1 MAYDT
6 LDFTLS
12 QATKDNIDPL
22 DQTDLVDFWAKGAI
36 ENSEIEFGEDWKT
49 RQEFAGYV
57 KDQATKAKQDLL
69 KSVTE
74 NKLNTHFGED
84 AESKKKFIDEV
95 LANGE
100 EYSRYTPE
108 FKPLATDFFKTIGDV
123 RMPTQNSISG
133 AVDDGKGNK
142 LVEFA
147 ASLNSS
153 GNADYAT
160 VFVNGKD
167 GVQKGDVIT
176 FPKGFDG
183 YQYKLEKLK
192 KRVNDAAE
200 LQANRGSLPDGFD
213 SMPDEIYE
221 KEKAELDAFLGL
233 SDAEKRKETTK
244 GANLYISDYIIGKA
258 KEGDPR
264 YADVGQDFWEGLA
277 QSAQNVIPTAY
288 HNARSGIAT
297 LLLGDSV
304 PRAIGEAASGNLGLG
319 ILSYFGGNPLPAT
332 PLASAVE
339 KAASVG
345 QDQVEPQLEAVI
357 ENSVTAN
364 NTIRARETFSR
375 LAVTSPAA
383 ATMLDTVSD
392 TVTQGIA
399 QAAEFAL
406 LRGGGL
412 AAAGVKS
419 AGATVE
425 ELTAKAETLR
435 AQGDTESAD
444 WIEQNKH
451 AVARRAGLYE
461 GIIEKVSLGHDPFRS
476 LKNVSSPRAAVTE
489 YMKELLGEAGE
500 EAMVQGLG
508 SVDQF
513 LNAVTTPEEFEEGL
527 QQIPESA
534 LLGAVG
540 VAIPAGARAVVG
552 GILSKSHKNVASTLA
567 PMRQIGIGEQAVQQA
582 SVTESAANQAAAE
595 AGAPNPT
602 ASVAPPAPQP
612 TSPFTIAAAEN
623 DEENIA
629 ASKNLA
635 DAVNGTPGD
644 AGNVDIVSKK
654 RTPAK
659 HRRSRQHAE
668 YLTTIAGI
676 TESSVRS
683 STDSA
688 GRNDVAL
695 TFTNN
700 RQGQEIPDDADVFIT
715 FDPLAPPDYNEA
727 EFSKHI
733 AGALLNEEWFAA
745 LPAKEQE
752 AELKKFTF
760 DYYPPFREMNRR
772 GSVIGDQTGATRFI
786 DDFSLLKLIEKGKVD
801 PSKTYWYHDTTTGR
815 SAEYQA
821 LEELFPENRKIIKN
835 SKLGI
840 KRNSGKYVQSK
851 AVEQQALTKTKYGLS
866 TVTVGGKIAFPGTDI
881 AESDDIV
888 DGKEIQVETRNGKV
902 LELTDEIM
910 KPKEKAVNG
919 LFIKKDSEA
928 ALIASL
934 DKKFGK
940 DQWVMKLDQGA
951 QRMGLIM
958 PWIPGVLNE
967 DRTRFNRDIP
977 AMKKSMYVAQQRVD
991 ANKEFRINFRVSQD
1005 GTPQVIPFGI
1015 HGGAQ
1020 RAVRINDGP
1029 FTASIE
1035 SVEGDRDKTN
1045 SHMLPSWGPIGL
1057 PVVSKQFK
1065 TSVTEMLN
1073 NLRESLPD
1081 YMTPGTVYGVDVL
1094 VDQSGL
1100 LKIIELNPTDEEGI
1114 SGGVTQYGSATNGMV
1129 SLARNGFVPEAMA
1142 AYAGYMRAQG
1152 SNEIADR
1159 ILKEAIQKLGAS
1171 QGSEFNEIADDLY
1184 SKGMLFHPA
1193 ADLNK
1198 MADAEMKL
1206 TSTLIPT
1213 NVYGNIRAQ
1222 DVLNGIAESKDI
1234 HPWYAQLA
1242 KDMAE
1247 NASKS
1252 FNKGLDALVSRATK
1266 QIPNSVYYINEN
1278 EITLTKHVG
1287 IAETLHEIAHA
1298 LTASKLDPRIDPL
1311 VATGKKFTM
1320 TGAEYLA
1327 SLEDYIA
1334 DPEGDPYQKA
1344 IAANYIAAVDALG
1357 FKEQLLGQK
1366 MIANNRL
1373 AAKLDK
1379 IPYGL
1384 TSIHEFMAE
1393 LSNPRFRAQLMGI
1406 PIEHSVERHYL
1417 RQLLNSVLE
1426 WMKSILFKQGSP
1438 SMSLFDKTYADLM
1451 AFIAHDSQPLSKWE
1465 KKGYSRG
1472 AASTENVRP
1481 APSPFTIVDE
1491 NDKPIKKKP
1500 AKKVAKKFGLSANEQ
1515 KTTDQYFQPN
1525 LFERDGR
1532 FKSRDKIVSMEID
1545 TFLKMAAPLHE
1556 ESRKDARKSADKGI
1570 KWDSL
1575 PELAIGRHPD
1585 QKLSSKGI
1593 QKVHGHEGRHRAVYL
1608 KEKGFTHMPVIIHHD
1623 YIRWV
1628 HQNDPNEF
1636 DYVKEWP
1643 TSVESEN
1650 SIGTDLKMVDF
1661 PVKRED
1667 AAKRYIPK
1675 LDLLYA
1681 YNAPYTNKR
1690 IQKGYKDDTSDEIV
1704 PLFDIYEIDMP
1715 GTKFH
1720 QSTITVPVGTDHD
1733 GLVAYINKKY
1743 KDAGNELYGPPQKE
1757 NIRGT
1762 KFDPSL
1768 LPARMQAEVEEV
1780 KLLIKQKAPSEVI
1793 EATLAKLKNA
1803 ADFNEFQLLK
1813 EAYPGAF
1820 DEKTNP
1826 EWKGYKNLP
1835 DAENKLVDWLI
1846 SNPKDAESKIDKEQ
1860 LSAKRLKLVKA
1871 FTSQLKDMKKR
1882 LEKNKLPEYDKHHDE
1897 VKKQVNRVIDWL
1909 LNIQDPSLLTDR
1921 QLAAINKALETFL
1934 DSDGY
1939 NVRGFAKMASM
1950 LYTNQEA
1957 DRLTNLKQSLEA
1969 QGINQP
1975 FGDPIADWRRNF
1987 GPSKT
1992 GSSVADFASEM
2003 LAIFNRPETR
2013 RIFASIFARYRAGI
2027 NAYKAM
2033 REDMK
2038 RDYSARIRAVGQTT
2052 QLEDHR
2058 IGAVL
2063 FMTQYEQNGSDPMA
2077 QLLNRAAQLEKS
2089 IERKEASSNKFDK
2102 REAPIDRQAFEDI
2115 VRPYLSS
2122 AQAGVID
2129 YDDFIQAM
2137 ESTLSPKEFALTEI
2151 ARKPGRDYYSI
2162 MDGIN
2167 QIARGEPIQNWKNY
2181 FKQVQYKQNGEQMV
2195 NHWGEKALQTA
2206 DSILQ
2211 PREGLGQG
2219 SVYSLN
2225 WRSAFDWQLD
2235 ETAYEFNTGIDRV
2248 MLFDFLKDSR
2258 FDEAMDG
2265 TDTHRPRASRIRAQ
2279 IGGVHANIKNKE
2291 IEFGA
2296 ITGLAMEATKILI
2309 ANKLVSLKAIA
2320 NQLIPFFSFALN
2332 HPATMSSV
2340 VYHGLTD
2347 PANRQLLNN
2356 QINKVPDLKNRIQQW
2371 DTLIDT
2377 FRVQDRTKPT
2387 GMTKGFEKAMEAAY
2401 VRLAQFADATRTA
2414 VRSPYVGGAMITLTN
2429 GLSEVFAAKNVFM
2442 GLYIKSLVQRGIIS
2456 NADEWF
2462 SNPVDDEVSM
2472 SEAQLEFDSF
2482 VLGPT
2487 GTEFRSEFAQ
2497 RNSGPKIAFNLLF
2510 TGLLR
2515 TATQQSI
2522 KSVTGIRDLMNAQVA
2537 VATNPNRANLDFL
2550 NDAAREV
2557 EKQFT
2562 NIVLYYAIAQL
2573 AHYGLGSLFTASSFV
2588 IDAVISNDKEDK
2600 DKWMRRLRNLER
2612 MNRDAALQFQ
2622 AAQAKTDILFGSVPM
2637 PAVFQS
2643 NPAREMF
2650 SSFFK
2655 AEHLH
2660 DGTVEQIDEELKL
2673 MRKKR
2678 DDIKKIIKDQR
2689 KLGIMDEPQFQRYNS
2704 ALEFAEYAV
2713 GQLETQR
2720 DNKVNFGK
2728 SVAAN
2733 TIKSMTPLPNE
2744 NDLARLS
2751 DAYMPDWLEDSL
2763 FSQPEKVDKSEEV
2776 MKKARV
2782 GYGYWPLAAYL
2793 SISGPSFKAAKTTL
2807 KEYSSDQIEKEERAK
2822 KQAELILQTLGQ

>member
-1 MAYDT
+1 MSYDT
-6 LDFTLS
+6 LEDTLL
-12 QATKDNIDPL
+12 QANKFGMEPQKQIE
-22 DQTDLVDFWAKGAI
+22 LVDFWASGAI
-36 ENSEIEFGEDWKT
+36 EASG
-49 RQEFAGYV
+49 QEFTEDDWEKRQSFAGFV
-57 KDQATKAKQDLL
+57 KDQATKAKTDLL

-108 FKPLATDFFKTIGDV
+108 FKPLATDFFKTVGDV

-319 ILSYFGGNPLPAT
+319 VLSYFGGNPLPAT

-364 NTIRARETFSR
+364 NAIRARETFSR

-383 ATMLDTVSD
+383 ASVLDTVSD

-412 AAAGVKS
+412 AAAGVKA
-419 AGATVE
+419 AGATTE

-444 WIEQNKH
+444 WIDRNKY

-461 GIIEKVSLGHDPFRS
+461 GLIEKISLGHDPFRS
-476 LKNVSSPRAAVTE
+476 LKNVPNPRAAVTE
-489 YMKELLGEAGE
+489 YMKDLLGEAGE

-513 LNAVTTPEEFEEGL
+513 LNAVTTEEEFKESML
-527 QQIPESA
+527 QIPEAS

-595 AGAPNPT
+595 AGAPNPVP
-602 ASVAPPAPQP
+602 SVAPPAPQP

-688 GRNDVAL
+688 GRNEVAL

-700 RQGQEIPDDADVFIT
+700 RQEQQIPDDADVFIT

-1171 QGSEFNEIADDLY
+1171 QGSEFNDVADDLY
-1184 SKGMLFHPA
+1184 NKGMLFSQEGSSLPVASGEYHFVNDTIPFQENGNTYVQTILMSLIDTVFPVTPFYRKLA
-1193 ADLNK
+1193 EDLN
-1198 MADAEMKL
+1198 DF
-1206 TSTLIPT
+1206 
-1213 NVYGNIRAQ
+1213 
-1222 DVLNGIAESKDI
+1222 
-1234 HPWYAQLA
+1234 
-1242 KDMAE
+1242 
-1247 NASKS
+1247 ASKS
-1252 FNKGLDALVSRATK
+1252 FNPGLQALVQKSSTPVRSTYYRSD
-1266 QIPNSVYYINEN
+1266 NSIVLNK
-1278 EITLTKHVG
+1278 TAQLDTV
-1287 IAETLHEIAHA
+1287 LHEILHA
-1298 LTASKLDPRIDPL
+1298 LTANKLDPRIDQKVIL
-1311 VATGKKFTM
+1311 LKNTKL
-1320 TGAEYLA
+1320 TGAEYLTV
-1327 SLEDYIA
+1327 LENYINDETA
-1334 DPEGDPYQKA
+1334 DPVQKA
-1344 IAANYIAAVDALG
+1344 IAANYIAAVDGLG
-1357 FKEQLLGQK
+1357 LSDTVFGKHLVSSNEISSTIG
-1366 MIANNRL
+1366 
-1373 AAKLDK
+1373 D
-1379 IPYGL
+1379 IPYAL

-1393 LSNPRFRAQLMGI
+1393 ISNPKFRAQLMGI

-1481 APSPFTIVDE
+1481 APVIQ
-1491 NDKPIKKKP
+1491 KPSRP
-1500 AKKVAKKFGLSANEQ
+1500 TKKVTKKFGLFSESHSVITKKQAKTIQRFHDAAQ
-1515 KTTDQYFQPN
+1515 KVLGMTSYGMRKEKVGDSN
-1525 LFERDGR
+1525 IR
-1532 FKSRDKIVSMEID
+1532 FRWSNGVAKWIAVPFD
-1545 TFLKMAAPLHE
+1545 
-1556 ESRKDARKSADKGI
+1556 RKSAMDENGEYNLDADQFLAKFSSI
-1570 KWDSL
+1570 KEASQVASFL
-1575 PELAIGRHPD
+1575 PPLPLFQGSFEQG
-1585 QKLSSKGI
+1585 GM
-1593 QKVHGHEGRHRAVYL
+1593 L
-1608 KEKGFTHMPVIIHHD
+1608 KRMGAE
-1623 YIRWV
+1623 
-1628 HQNDPNEF
+1628 
-1636 DYVKEWP
+1636 
-1643 TSVESEN
+1643 
-1650 SIGTDLKMVDF
+1650 
-1661 PVKRED
+1661 
-1667 AAKRYIPK
+1667 IPK
-1675 LDLLYA
+1675 NSKAYKDLTDMLGEGALDMKSEELSPYLDRFIDEINKTNNPDSVTDA
-1681 YNAPYTNKR
+1681 NALNAETINPPYTNKR
-1690 IQKGYKDDTSDEIV
+1690 VQKGYKSDDSDEIV

-1820 DEKTNP
+1820 DKKTND
-1826 EWKGYKNLP
+1826 EWKEYTNLA
-1835 DAENKLVDWLI
+1835 DAENKLVDWLLA
-1846 SNPKDAESKIDKEQ
+1846 NPKDAESKIDKEQ
-1860 LSAKRLKLVKA
+1860 LSAKRLKLAKA

-1897 VKKQVNRVIDWL
+1897 VKKQVNRAIDWL

-1921 QLAAINKALETFL
+1921 QLTAINKALETFL

-1975 FGDPIADWRRNF
+1975 FGDPIVDWRRNF

-2038 RDYSARIRAVGQTT
+2038 RDYSARIRAVGNTT

-2089 IERKEASSNKFDK
+2089 IERKESSSNKFDK

-2219 SVYSLN
+2219 SVFSLN

-2248 MLFDFLKDSR
+2248 MLFDFLKDRR

-2265 TDTHRPRASRIRAQ
+2265 TDTTRPRAFRIRSQ

-2320 NQLIPFFSFALN
+2320 NQLIPFFNFALN

-2340 VYHGLTD
+2340 VYHGMTS
-2347 PANRQLLNN
+2347 PSNRQLLNN

-2377 FRVQDRTKPT
+2377 FRVQDRTKST

-2401 VRLAQFADATRTA
+2401 IRLAQFADATRTA

-2462 SNPVDDEVSM
+2462 NNPVDDEVSM

-2497 RNSGPKIAFNLLF
+2497 RNSGAKIAFNLMF

-2522 KSVTGIRDLMNAQVA
+2522 KSVTGIRDLMNAQIA

-2612 MNRDAALQFQ
+2612 MNRDSALQFQ